1 MTVTVTTENVS
12 VVLFFILKKFSF
24 AGISVSV
31 SGQASFVFGNNGV
44 FRFLKKWVVY
54 IVHCTTKQSRT
65 CDLLH
70 LWRTGGDA
78 MKPQVN
84 IKREN

>member
-54 IVHCTTKQSRT
+54 NETITN
-65 CDLLH
+65 L
-70 LWRTGGDA
+70 
-78 MKPQVN
+78 
-84 IKREN
+84 